1 MEELILQIIEHNG
14 PSTGSQLA
22 EISGL
27 DPLLLLRSCRISSKV
42 ETRII
47 GTRYLR
53 FDRQVSGYARLS
65 PSILREF
72 LSYSVTGKTGDTAF
86 IEERA
91 AELESKIENTSRA
104 KYDLAYNIV
113 ASMAGRMDYD
123 LRERI
128 CFILAGDIVFNMAN
142 DVPRP
147 ERSTGKMVKGSDMDI
162 VVIVDDSFPETEKMR
177 LDEEIYREKCRLLIN
192 PYMKEEIDYIVKNL
206 SRVREQMKFDT
217 FRRMVA
223 CKILHEGRLLSG
235 NEDTFYHIKSLLR
248 ENRINERLEALEKR
262 AVEFRINAENYLL
275 REKPD
280 RISRDY
286 HYLFYPAEES
296 EEFE

>member
-1 MEELILQIIEHNG
+1 
-14 PSTGSQLA
+14 
-22 EISGL
+22 
-27 DPLLLLRSCRISSKV
+27 
-42 ETRII
+42 
-47 GTRYLR
+47 
-53 FDRQVSGYARLS
+53 
-65 PSILREF
+65 
-72 LSYSVTGKTGDTAF
+72 
-86 IEERA
+86 
-91 AELESKIENTSRA
+91 
-104 KYDLAYNIV
+104 
-113 ASMAGRMDYD
+113 
-123 LRERI
+123 
-128 CFILAGDIVFNMAN
+128 
-142 DVPRP
+142 
-147 ERSTGKMVKGSDMDI
+147 
-162 VVIVDDSFPETEKMR
+162 
-177 LDEEIYREKCRLLIN
+177 
-192 PYMKEEIDYIVKNL
+192 MKEEIDYIVKNL